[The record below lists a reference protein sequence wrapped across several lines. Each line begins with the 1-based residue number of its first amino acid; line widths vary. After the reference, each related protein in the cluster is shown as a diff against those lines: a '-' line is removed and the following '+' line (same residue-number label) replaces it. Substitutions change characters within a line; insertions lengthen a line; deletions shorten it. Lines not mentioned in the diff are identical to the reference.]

1 MSPTDNLSE
10 TCQKMMEY
18 VRRGVKLGW
27 LINPDQKE
35 VEIYRSGR
43 DKEILTNPN
52 SLSGEDML
60 PGLNV
65 DLSDI
70 F

>member
-18 VRRGVKLGW
+18 VSCGVKLGW

-52 SLSGEDML
+52 SLSGEDIL
-60 PGLNV
+60 PKLNV